1 MKILLL
7 KYIFLVS
14 IIMTPIIAISDV
26 KVPGAVIVNDGAI
39 TNNCNGWHKL
49 PPQQFVVFIDKPKVD
64 SIYIYVKRKL
74 KYLGEGRPEGYF
86 QKYLDEGR
94 RIRYFIRELKGV
106 VKVYHSNSNSLVYE
120 RHFPF
125 HDDDVVGGEVRDADG
140 NEWVGLGFDGFN
152 KKLIANFVVSTD
164 FYSCSN
170 EFSEYMVGL
179 KQAYGTK

>member
-1 MKILLL
+1 M
-7 KYIFLVS
+7 
-14 IIMTPIIAISDV
+14 
-26 KVPGAVIVNDGAI
+26 
-39 TNNCNGWHKL
+39 
-49 PPQQFVVFIDKPKVD
+49 
-64 SIYIYVKRKL
+64 
-74 KYLGEGRPEGYF
+74 
-86 QKYLDEGR
+86 
-94 RIRYFIRELKGV
+94 